1 MNAKLSFMLDVRRLR
16 VLHAVSAYG
25 SVTAAAAAL
34 GYSAPA
40 VSQQLAALEREVGMR
55 LTERAG
61 RGLELTPAALILVGH
76 TDALL
81 ARLDAAE
88 ADLAG
93 LRDQIAGRVALA
105 AFPSAAA
112 SLVPAAWA
120 ALAASAPQ
128 VRLELTEMEPEESL
142 PAVLRGETDVAVAH
156 EYDLLPRP
164 LDPLF
169 ERRELLDDPVG
180 SRRPGRSPAGRRA
193 RVPLSALAGQPF
205 LAPREGTSCA
215 EMIQRACARAGFVPR
230 VVARATDFAVLL
242 SLVAADAGVTLVP
255 GLAARRLP
263 PGVRLVPPAE
273 PVTRRVF
280 TVSRRG
286 GDRKP
291 AVRVVL
297 DALSAAGSYV
307 VDIPSKEPSSV
318 GDRGGNGRHRS
329 WRRAVPATFRPDM
342 TPIVAPRA
350 SAAIPPM
357 ITEAITAAEPVVINQ
372 GNRGSMAPTENDRN
386 DETAARQA
394 EPGASGSTP
403 SSRRAWVSRAISG
416 LADRMLAMVSASSAD
431 RP

>member
-61 RGLELTPAALILVGH
+61 RGVSLTPAALILVAH

-81 ARLDAAE
+81 ARLEAAE
-88 ADLAG
+88 ADLAA

-120 ALAASAPQ
+120 ALAGSAPQ
-128 VRLELTEMEPEESL
+128 VRLDLTEMEPEESL
-142 PAVLRGETDVAVAH
+142 PAVLRGETDVAIAH

-169 ERRELLDDPVG
+169 ERRELLADPVVLAV
-180 SRRPGRSPAGRRA
+180 PAGHPLA
-193 RVPLSALAGQPF
+193 AEPAIPLSDVAGQPF
-205 LAPREGTSCA
+205 LAPREATSCA

-230 VVARATDFAVLL
+230 VVARATDFQVLL
-242 SLVAADAGVTLVP
+242 SLVAAGAGVTLVP
-255 GLAARRLP
+255 GLAARWLP

-297 DALSAAGSYV
+297 DALTDA
-307 VDIPSKEPSSV
+307 
-318 GDRGGNGRHRS
+318 
-329 WRRAVPATFRPDM
+329 
-342 TPIVAPRA
+342 
-350 SAAIPPM
+350 
-357 ITEAITAAEPVVINQ
+357 
-372 GNRGSMAPTENDRN
+372 
-386 DETAARQA
+386 AARPGG
-394 EPGASGSTP
+394 EP
-403 SSRRAWVSRAISG
+403 
-416 LADRMLAMVSASSAD
+416 LAA
-431 RP
+431 

>member
-1 MNAKLSFMLDVRRLR
+1 MTDKICFMLDVRRLR

-40 VSQQLAALEREVGMR
+40 VSQQLGALEREVGMT

-61 RGLELTPAALILVGH
+61 RGVSLTPAAQILVGH
-76 TDALL
+76 TDTLL

-88 ADLAG
+88 ADLAA

-120 ALAASAPQ
+120 ALADSAPQ
-128 VRLELTEMEPEESL
+128 VRLDLTEMEPEESL

-169 ERRELLDDPVG
+169 ERRELLDDPVVLAIPAD
-180 SRRPGRSPAGRRA
+180 SALSPAGLDP
-193 RVPLSALAGQPF
+193 VPLASLAGQPF
-205 LAPREGTSCA
+205 LAPRPATSCA

-230 VVARATDFAVLL
+230 VIARASDFQVLL
-242 SLVAADAGVTLVP
+242 SLVAAGAGVTLVP
-255 GLAARRLP
+255 GLASRWLP

-297 DALSAAGSYV
+297 DALSAAAGS
-307 VDIPSKEPSSV
+307 
-318 GDRGGNGRHRS
+318 
-329 WRRAVPATFRPDM
+329 AV
-342 TPIVAPRA
+342 
-350 SAAIPPM
+350 
-357 ITEAITAAEPVVINQ
+357 AAEP
-372 GNRGSMAPTENDRN
+372 G
-386 DETAARQA
+386 
-394 EPGASGSTP
+394 
-403 SSRRAWVSRAISG
+403 
-416 LADRMLAMVSASSAD
+416 
-431 RP
+431 

>member
-1 MNAKLSFMLDVRRLR
+1 MLDVRRLR

-81 ARLDAAE
+81 TRLEAAE

-142 PAVLRGETDVAVAH
+142 PAVLRGEADVAVAH

-169 ERRELLDDPVG
+169 ERRELLGDPVMLAV
-180 SRRPGRSPAGRRA
+180 PAAHPLAGGGGA
-193 RVPLSALAGQPF
+193 VPLSALAGLPF
-205 LAPREGTSCA
+205 LAPRDTTSCA

-230 VVARATDFAVLL
+230 VVARATDFGVLL
-242 SLVAADAGVTLVP
+242 SLVAAGAGVTLVP
-255 GLAARRLP
+255 ALAARRP
-263 PGVRLVPPAE
+263 PPQVRLLHPAE
-273 PVTRRVF
+273 PVTRQIF
-280 TVSRRG
+280 TVSRCG

-297 DALSAAGSYV
+297 DALTAAAAG
-307 VDIPSKEPSSV
+307 P
-318 GDRGGNGRHRS
+318 
-329 WRRAVPATFRPDM
+329 PAD
-342 TPIVAPRA
+342 
-350 SAAIPPM
+350 SAI
-357 ITEAITAAEPVVINQ
+357 AA
-372 GNRGSMAPTENDRN
+372 A
-386 DETAARQA
+386 
-394 EPGASGSTP
+394 
-403 SSRRAWVSRAISG
+403 
-416 LADRMLAMVSASSAD
+416 
-431 RP
+431 

>member
-1 MNAKLSFMLDVRRLR
+1 MLDVRRLR

-61 RGLELTPAALILVGH
+61 RGVELTPAAHILVGH

-88 ADLAG
+88 ADLAA
-93 LRDQIAGRVALA
+93 LRDQIAGRVTLA

-112 SLVPAAWA
+112 SLVPAAWT
-120 ALAASAPQ
+120 ALADSAPQ
-128 VRLELTEMEPEESL
+128 VRLDLTEMEPEESL

-169 ERRELLDDPVG
+169 ERRELLDDPVLLAI
-180 SRRPGRSPAGRRA
+180 PPDYPADGP
-193 RVPLSALAGQPF
+193 VPLATLAGQPF
-205 LAPREGTSCA
+205 LAPRQATSCA

-230 VVARATDFAVLL
+230 VVARASDFQVLL
-242 SLVAADAGVTLVP
+242 SLVAAGAGVTLVP
-255 GLAARRLP
+255 GLAARWLP
-263 PGVRLVPPAE
+263 PRVRLVPPAD

-297 DALSAAGSYV
+297 DALSAAA
-307 VDIPSKEPSSV
+307 E
-318 GDRGGNGRHRS
+318 
-329 WRRAVPATFRPDM
+329 
-342 TPIVAPRA
+342 
-350 SAAIPPM
+350 SAA
-357 ITEAITAAEPVVINQ
+357 AAEP
-372 GNRGSMAPTENDRN
+372 G
-386 DETAARQA
+386 
-394 EPGASGSTP
+394 
-403 SSRRAWVSRAISG
+403 
-416 LADRMLAMVSASSAD
+416 
-431 RP
+431 

>member
-1 MNAKLSFMLDVRRLR
+1 MLDVRRLR

-61 RGLELTPAALILVGH
+61 RGVELTPAAHILVGH

-88 ADLAG
+88 ADLAA
-93 LRDQIAGRVALA
+93 LRDQIAGRVTLA

-120 ALAASAPQ
+120 ALADSAPR
-128 VRLELTEMEPEESL
+128 VRLDLTEMEPEESL

-169 ERRELLDDPVG
+169 ERRELLDDPVVLAI
-180 SRRPGRSPAGRRA
+180 PADYPADGP
-193 RVPLSALAGQPF
+193 VPLASLAGQPF
-205 LAPREGTSCA
+205 LAPRQATSCA

-230 VVARATDFAVLL
+230 VVAQASDFHVLL
-242 SLVAADAGVTLVP
+242 SLVAAGAGVTLVP
-255 GLAARRLP
+255 GLAARWLP
-263 PGVRLVPPAE
+263 PRVRLVPPAD

-297 DALSAAGSYV
+297 DALQAALNV
-307 VDIPSKEPSSV
+307 TQDL
-318 GDRGGNGRHRS
+318 
-329 WRRAVPATFRPDM
+329 AVRDEQPGVLAVRPAQPRPG
-342 TPIVAPRA
+342 
-350 SAAIPPM
+350 
-357 ITEAITAAEPVVINQ
+357 Q
-372 GNRGSMAPTENDRN
+372 
-386 DETAARQA
+386 
-394 EPGASGSTP
+394 PG
-403 SSRRAWVSRAISG
+403 
-416 LADRMLAMVSASSAD
+416 
-431 RP
+431 

>member
-1 MNAKLSFMLDVRRLR
+1 MTDKLCFMLDVRRLR

-61 RGLELTPAALILVGH
+61 RGVELTPAAHILVGH

-81 ARLDAAE
+81 ARLDTAE
-88 ADLAG
+88 ADLAA

-120 ALAASAPQ
+120 ALADSAPQ
-128 VRLELTEMEPEESL
+128 VRLDLTEMEPEESL
-142 PAVLRGETDVAVAH
+142 PAMLRNETDVAVAH

-169 ERRELLDDPVG
+169 ERRELLDDPVVLAI
-180 SRRPGRSPAGRRA
+180 PADYPADGP
-193 RVPLSALAGQPF
+193 VPLAELAGQPF
-205 LAPREGTSCA
+205 LAPRQATSCA

-230 VVARATDFAVLL
+230 VVARASDFQVLL
-242 SLVAADAGVTLVP
+242 SLVAAGAGVTLVP
-255 GLAARRLP
+255 GLAARWLP
-263 PGVRLVPPAE
+263 PRVRLVPPAD

-297 DALSAAGSYV
+297 DALSAAAG
-307 VDIPSKEPSSV
+307 
-318 GDRGGNGRHRS
+318 
-329 WRRAVPATFRPDM
+329 PD
-342 TPIVAPRA
+342 
-350 SAAIPPM
+350 AAIPQP
-357 ITEAITAAEPVVINQ
+357 E
-372 GNRGSMAPTENDRN
+372 
-386 DETAARQA
+386 
-394 EPGASGSTP
+394 
-403 SSRRAWVSRAISG
+403 SRRAG
-416 LADRMLAMVSASSAD
+416 
-431 RP
+431 

>member
-1 MNAKLSFMLDVRRLR
+1 MLDVRRLR

-61 RGLELTPAALILVGH
+61 RGVELTPAAHILVGH

-88 ADLAG
+88 ADLAA

-120 ALAASAPQ
+120 ALADSAPQ
-128 VRLELTEMEPEESL
+128 VRLDLTEMEPEESL
-142 PAVLRGETDVAVAH
+142 PAVLRGEADVAVAH

-169 ERRELLDDPVG
+169 ERRELLDDPVVLAI
-180 SRRPGRSPAGRRA
+180 PADYPADGP
-193 RVPLSALAGQPF
+193 VPLASLAGQPF
-205 LAPREGTSCA
+205 LAPRQATSCA

-230 VVARATDFAVLL
+230 VVARASDFQVLL
-242 SLVAADAGVTLVP
+242 SLVAAGAGVTLVP
-255 GLAARRLP
+255 GLAARWLP
-263 PGVRLVPPAE
+263 PRVRLVPPAD

-297 DALSAAGSYV
+297 DALSAAAG
-307 VDIPSKEPSSV
+307 
-318 GDRGGNGRHRS
+318 
-329 WRRAVPATFRPDM
+329 PAAA
-342 TPIVAPRA
+342 TP
-350 SAAIPPM
+350 
-357 ITEAITAAEPVVINQ
+357 
-372 GNRGSMAPTENDRN
+372 
-386 DETAARQA
+386 
-394 EPGASGSTP
+394 EPG
-403 SSRRAWVSRAISG
+403 SRRAG
-416 LADRMLAMVSASSAD
+416 
-431 RP
+431 

>member
-61 RGLELTPAALILVGH
+61 RGLELTPAAVILVAH

-81 ARLDAAE
+81 ARLDTAE
-88 ADLAG
+88 ADLAA
-93 LRDQIAGRVALA
+93 LRDQVAGRVALA
-105 AFPSAAA
+105 G
-112 SLVPAAWA
+112 
-120 ALAASAPQ
+120 SAPQ
-128 VRLELTEMEPEESL
+128 VRLGLTEMEPEESL

-169 ERRELLDDPVG
+169 ERRELLDDPVVLAI
-180 SRRPGRSPAGRRA
+180 PADYPA
-193 RVPLSALAGQPF
+193 DCPVPLASLAGQPF
-205 LAPREGTSCA
+205 LAPRQATSCA

-230 VVARATDFAVLL
+230 VVARASDFAVLL
-242 SLVAADAGVTLVP
+242 SLVAVGAGVTLVP
-255 GLAARRLP
+255 ALAARQLP
-263 PGVRLVPPAE
+263 PRVRLLRPAE
-273 PVTRRVF
+273 PVTRQVF

-297 DALSAAGSYV
+297 DALAEAGSG
-307 VDIPSKEPSSV
+307 V
-318 GDRGGNGRHRS
+318 G
-329 WRRAVPATFRPDM
+329 
-342 TPIVAPRA
+342 
-350 SAAIPPM
+350 
-357 ITEAITAAEPVVINQ
+357 
-372 GNRGSMAPTENDRN
+372 
-386 DETAARQA
+386 
-394 EPGASGSTP
+394 
-403 SSRRAWVSRAISG
+403 
-416 LADRMLAMVSASSAD
+416 
-431 RP
+431 

>member
-1 MNAKLSFMLDVRRLR
+1 MLDVRRLR

-61 RGLELTPAALILVGH
+61 RGVELTPAAHILVGH

-88 ADLAG
+88 ADLAA
-93 LRDQIAGRVALA
+93 LRDQIAGRVTLA

-112 SLVPAAWA
+112 GLVPAAWA
-120 ALAASAPQ
+120 ALAGSAPQ
-128 VRLELTEMEPEESL
+128 VRLDLTEMEPEESL

-169 ERRELLDDPVG
+169 ERRELLDDPVVLAI
-180 SRRPGRSPAGRRA
+180 PADYPADGP
-193 RVPLSALAGQPF
+193 VPLAELAGQPF
-205 LAPREGTSCA
+205 LAPRQATSCA

-230 VVARATDFAVLL
+230 VVARASDFQVLL
-242 SLVAADAGVTLVP
+242 SLVAAGAGVTLVP
-255 GLAARRLP
+255 GLAARWLP
-263 PGVRLVPPAE
+263 PRVRLVPPAD

-297 DALSAAGSYV
+297 DAVSDAAT
-307 VDIPSKEPSSV
+307 PEP
-318 GDRGGNGRHRS
+318 
-329 WRRAVPATFRPDM
+329 
-342 TPIVAPRA
+342 
-350 SAAIPPM
+350 
-357 ITEAITAAEPVVINQ
+357 E
-372 GNRGSMAPTENDRN
+372 
-386 DETAARQA
+386 
-394 EPGASGSTP
+394 
-403 SSRRAWVSRAISG
+403 SRRAG
-416 LADRMLAMVSASSAD
+416 
-431 RP
+431 

>member
-1 MNAKLSFMLDVRRLR
+1 MLDVRRLR
-16 VLHAVSAYG
+16 VLHAVSGYG

-61 RGLELTPAALILVGH
+61 RGVELTPAAVILVGH

-88 ADLAG
+88 ADLAA
-93 LRDQIAGRVALA
+93 LHDQIAGRVALA
-105 AFPSAAA
+105 AFPSVAA

-120 ALAASAPQ
+120 ALADSAPQ
-128 VRLELTEMEPEESL
+128 VRLDLTEMEPEESL
-142 PAVLRGETDVAVAH
+142 PAMLRNETDVAVAH

-169 ERRELLDDPVG
+169 ERRELLDDPVVLAI
-180 SRRPGRSPAGRRA
+180 PADSTLSQAGLGP
-193 RVPLSALAGQPF
+193 VPLATLAGQPF
-205 LAPREGTSCA
+205 LAPRQGTSCA

-230 VVARATDFAVLL
+230 VVARASDFQVLL
-242 SLVAADAGVTLVP
+242 SLVAAGAGVTLVP
-255 GLAARRLP
+255 GLAARWLP
-263 PGVRLVPPAE
+263 PRVRLVPPAD

-297 DALSAAGSYV
+297 DALSAAAG
-307 VDIPSKEPSSV
+307 
-318 GDRGGNGRHRS
+318 
-329 WRRAVPATFRPDM
+329 PAAA
-342 TPIVAPRA
+342 TP
-350 SAAIPPM
+350 
-357 ITEAITAAEPVVINQ
+357 
-372 GNRGSMAPTENDRN
+372 
-386 DETAARQA
+386 
-394 EPGASGSTP
+394 EPG
-403 SSRRAWVSRAISG
+403 SRRAG
-416 LADRMLAMVSASSAD
+416 
-431 RP
+431 